1 MNWIL
6 IQQVVVSIMAVV
18 VILSGIIG
26 LIKVVPEINQIVKD
40 SDEDKKIA
48 AMGVA
53 TRKTYQ
59 IILHGNYTRLEPI

>member
-40 SDEDKKIA
+40 SDEDEKNSCD
-48 AMGVA
+48 GG
-53 TRKTYQ
+53 R
-59 IILHGNYTRLEPI
+59 N